1 MNSTPDISEHWCR
14 QGFFLGVELD
24 NNDKRNKRKIKE
36 IEKLE
41 NFKRNFQRKNQ
52 KWKTQ
57 GKTFTIYL

>member
-14 QGFFLGVELD
+14 QDFFLGVELD

-41 NFKRNFQRKNQ
+41 NFNERKNQ